1 MARTPLLPPEVIDR
15 IIDHLHDD
23 ILTLMSCT
31 LVCKAWKPASRFHL
45 FRDVSLGGFRGP
57 KLENL
62 PALLEHIESF
72 CAESETLE
80 IRGWIM
86 TIDMLALVLDRM
98 PRLVGLQLNCVQ
110 LRFESNATLRRRKR
124 HNSLQELISIR
135 PSFKRADDFESN
147 APAWAMH
154 TLFNLFPNLRIL
166 QIRDAEGQGTYGALP
181 ETLALETFVVD
192 RTGHLGINLM
202 EALARTASRDSL
214 KRVDIGWVIHEE
226 QYSALQN
233 LHIAMKS
240 NLRSIR
246 LGFDHRW
253 WNTDAGEYDIHCSIV
268 DNILTFNL

>member
-1 MARTPLLPPEVIDR
+1 MPESAWTYKSNETMVRWLSELLPQTKGFQDAR
-15 IIDHLHDD
+15 IVTVNHHTQWDSNAAVAAFNDH
-23 ILTLMSCT
+23 
-31 LVCKAWKPASRFHL
+31 AS
-45 FRDVSLGGFRGP
+45 
-57 KLENL
+57 
-62 PALLEHIESF
+62 ALLEHIESF

-253 WNTDAGEYDIHCSIV
+253 WNTDAGEYDIDCSIV